1 MRTEEQESR
10 PLSLSLWMDE
20 EPAATAV
27 DEPVPVDV
35 LERHL
40 AAEQPGEEV
49 ATHSSPQWA
58 YLHRPVVPLV
68 DGNTGAG
75 A

>member
-20 EPAATAV
+20 ESAATAA
-27 DEPVPVDV
+27 DELVPVDA
-35 LERHL
+35 LERPL
-40 AAEQPGEEV
+40 AGEQPADEV
-49 ATHSSPQWA
+49 PGHSSPQWA

>member
-1 MRTEEQESR
+1 MRTQEQESR
-10 PLSLSLWMDE
+10 PFSLSLWMDE
-20 EPAATAV
+20 ESAAAAA
-27 DEPVPVDV
+27 DDLVPLDV
-35 LERHL
+35 LERHF
-40 AAEQPGEEV
+40 AGEQPADEV
-49 ATHSSPQWA
+49 VPHSPTQWA